1 MVSRAMV
8 SRAMLNRAMV
18 NRAMVNRAMVNKA
31 INSTSN
37 CLWRYEWL
45 VITPAR
51 WLLDDPCISLRA
63 HASTGDGA
71 AAVARA
77 CGMWEYSE
85 VT

>member
-1 MVSRAMV
+1 
-8 SRAMLNRAMV
+8 MLAG
-18 NRAMVNRAMVNKA
+18 
-31 INSTSN
+31 
-37 CLWRYEWL
+37 YHL
-45 VITPAR
+45 VAAR

-85 VT
+85 APYYGYTYYGCSYHGCTYGMWEYSEAP